1 MFVQLP
7 AAPGISVGIPSRWS
21 DAGQIQYSRRVTSQ
35 RILSLLPA
43 ATEMVH
49 CLGAGARLVGR
60 SHECD
65 FPPEVQ
71 ARPVVTSTRIDSTQS
86 AAQIQASVSLAAAQ
100 QQALF
105 QLDARQIRALRPDL
119 ILTQGQCDVC
129 AVSPADLAMV
139 LADWS
144 GPAPSVIS
152 LAPERFADLWS
163 DLRRVGAALGLPD
176 EGRSVIST
184 LKTRVVDVIS
194 QVARA
199 KEKPT
204 VACLEWLDPLMGAG
218 NWIPELVELAGGTP
232 VLGLAGVHSG
242 WITLDQLMATNPDV
256 LIGLPCGFN
265 LQRSRAALET
275 FLKTPRVGELKSVR
289 TGRVFAADGNAY
301 FNRPGPRLVESLE
314 LLAEIFHPTLCP
326 KPQLAGSGW
335 VPVPA
340 AG

>member
-1 MFVQLP
+1 M
-7 AAPGISVGIPSRWS
+7 
-21 DAGQIQYSRRVTSQ
+21 TSH

-71 ARPVVTSTRIDSTQS
+71 ALPIVTSTRIDASQS
-86 AAQIQASVSLAAAQ
+86 GAQIQASVSQAIAQ

-105 QLDARQIRALRPDL
+105 QLDAHQIRALQPDL
-119 ILTQGQCDVC
+119 ILTQGQCAVC
-129 AVSPADLAMV
+129 AVSPADLAKV
-139 LADWS
+139 LAEWS
-144 GPAPSVIS
+144 GPAPTVIS

-176 EGRSVIST
+176 EGRSAISA

-218 NWIPELVELAGGTP
+218 NWVPELAELAGGTP

-242 WITLDQLMATNPDV
+242 WITHDQLLATNPDV
-256 LIGLPCGFN
+256 LIGLPCGFD
-265 LQRSRAALET
+265 LARSRSALEAL
-275 FLKTPRVGELKSVR
+275 LKSPRIGELKAVR
-289 TGRVFAADGNAY
+289 TSRVYAADGNAY
-301 FNRPGPRLVESLE
+301 FNRPGPRLVDSLE
-314 LLAEIFHPTLCP
+314 LLAEVLHPTLYA
-326 KPQLAGSGW
+326 KPQFAGSGW

-340 AG
+340 VG

>member
-1 MFVQLP
+1 
-7 AAPGISVGIPSRWS
+7 
-21 DAGQIQYSRRVTSQ
+21 
-35 RILSLLPA
+35 
-43 ATEMVH
+43 MVH
-49 CLGAGARLVGR
+49 CLGASARLVGR

-71 ARPVVTSTRIDSTQS
+71 ALPVVTSTRIDASQS
-86 AAQIQASVSLAAAQ
+86 GAQIQASVSQAIAE

-105 QLDARQIRALRPDL
+105 QLDAQQIRALQPDL

-129 AVSPADLAMV
+129 AVSPADLAKV
-139 LADWS
+139 LAEWS
-144 GPAPSVIS
+144 GPAPTVIS

-176 EGRSVIST
+176 EGRSVISA

-218 NWIPELVELAGGTP
+218 NWIPELAELAGGTP

-242 WITLDQLMATNPDV
+242 WITHDQLLATDPDV
-256 LIGLPCGFN
+256 LIGLPCGFD
-265 LQRSRAALET
+265 LARSRSALEA
-275 FLKTPRVGELKSVR
+275 FLKSPRIGELKSVR
-289 TGRVFAADGNAY
+289 TSRVYAADGNAY
-301 FNRPGPRLVESLE
+301 FNRPGPRLVDSLE
-314 LLAEIFHPTLCP
+314 LLAEVLHPTLYA
-326 KPQLAGSGW
+326 KPQFAGSGW

-340 AG
+340 VG

>member
-1 MFVQLP
+1 M
-7 AAPGISVGIPSRWS
+7 
-21 DAGQIQYSRRVTSQ
+21 TSH

-43 ATEMVH
+43 ATEMIH

-71 ARPVVTSTRIDSTQS
+71 SLPVVTSTRIDASQS
-86 AAQIQASVSLAAAQ
+86 GAQIQASVSQAAAQ

-105 QLDARQIRALRPDL
+105 QLDARQIRALQPDL

-129 AVSPADLAMV
+129 AVSPADLAKV

-144 GPAPSVIS
+144 GPAPTVIS
-152 LAPERFADLWS
+152 LAPERFADLWT

-242 WITLDQLMATNPDV
+242 WITWDQLLATNPDV
-256 LIGLPCGFN
+256 LIGLPCGFD
-265 LQRSRAALET
+265 LPRSRSALEA
-275 FLKTPRVGELKSVR
+275 FLKSPQAGSLKAVR

-301 FNRPGPRLVESLE
+301 FNRPGPRLVDSLE
-314 LLAEIFHPTLCP
+314 LLAEVLHPTLYA
-326 KPQLAGSGW
+326 KPQFSGSGW

-340 AG
+340 IG